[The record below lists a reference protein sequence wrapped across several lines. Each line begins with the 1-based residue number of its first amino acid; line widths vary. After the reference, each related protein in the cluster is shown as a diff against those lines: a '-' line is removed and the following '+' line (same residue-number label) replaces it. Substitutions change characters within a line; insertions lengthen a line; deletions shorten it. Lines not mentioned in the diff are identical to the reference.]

1 MLSRIGFRTANSVS
15 RRLKSSMAVA
25 AEQVNTHKES
35 ATYKFRQER
44 LVAIAARKQDA
55 VKAKMVSTESA
66 TAPVAMEMG
75 KGKKVAAGVP
85 KVEVKVPAAV
95 HKKTGKPLYMIQK
108 PVSSADA
115 FRAHR
120 QKVKAGVAE
129 DFESPKYE
137 EKAEDKQHNAS
148 EGAAVAEGTTAS
160 FGKTLIMMLATGVAV
175 EAAVFYAKEGKE
187 NPPGKL
193 VQLYRYVWEKRFT
206 DAMRVLTK

>member
-1 MLSRIGFRTANSVS
+1 MLSRIGPRTTQIIG
-15 RRLKSSMAVA
+15 RRLKSSMVA
-25 AEQVNTHKES
+25 AVEQVNTHKES

-44 LVAIAARKQDA
+44 LAAIAARKQDA
-55 VKAKMVSTESA
+55 VKAKMVNTASA
-66 TAPVAMEMG
+66 TAPVAMEKG
-75 KGKKVAAGVP
+75 KVKKVAAGVP

-120 QKVKAGVAE
+120 QKIKAGVAE
-129 DFESPKYE
+129 DFDSPKYD
-137 EKAEDKQHNAS
+137 EKVEDKQHNTS
-148 EGAAVAEGTTAS
+148 EGAAAAEGTTAS

-206 DAMRVLTK
+206 DAMGVLTK